1 MDNPNR
7 NEKFVQTIQHDPK
20 LFVDQILGCNLWQ
33 RQTDIIESVAKN
45 RRTTVRSSHGI
56 GKSYIA
62 ARTAL
67 WFLYSHPD
75 SKVITTAPSFRQV
88 EDILWREMRVAH
100 AKSKYDLGGKM
111 LQTTLNLDND
121 WFALGLS
128 TDQPDRFQGFHAVD
142 ILLIIDEAAGV
153 KEDIFNASEGIVSS
167 DHSRVLY
174 IGNPTNLSGA
184 FYNSFKLENWNKIH
198 ISAFDTPN
206 FTTFG
211 ITLDDIRSNTWL
223 PKITSEL
230 PAPYLVSPEWVYDKY
245 LSWGEGNPMW
255 ESRVLGNFPQQ
266 GEDTLIP
273 LIKIE
278 EAITRQIEN
287 KPEDIEVI
295 GVDVARFGSDKTIF
309 VYRKG
314 TKVLDMKEFSHMDL
328 MSTAQ
333 ALNTYIGMHP
343 MASVNIDE
351 IGLGAGLVDRIK
363 QMNPMKNIQGVN
375 VGNPSKN
382 NEMFINIRAESYWA
396 LRDRFVNGDIQ
407 LPNDEQL
414 MAELASIKYKFTP
427 RGQIQIESKDDMK
440 KRGMHSPDKSDA
452 LMLSFMVE
460 KRKPNILQ
468 YIETLK

>member
-7 NEKFVQTIQHDPK
+7 NRKFVQTIQQDPK
-20 LFVDQILGCNLWQ
+20 LFVDQILGCSLWQ
-33 RQTDIIESVAKN
+33 RQKDIIESVAKN

-100 AKSKYDLGGKM
+100 TKAKYELGGKM

-184 FYNSFKLENWNKIH
+184 FYSSFKLENWNKIH

-211 ITLDDIRSNTWL
+211 ITLDDIRANTWL
-223 PKITSEL
+223 AKITSEL

-245 LSWGEGNPMW
+245 LSWGESNPMW

-266 GEDTLIP
+266 GEDTLVP

-278 EAITRQIEN
+278 ESIRRQLEN
-287 KPEDIEVI
+287 KPEDVEVI

-309 VYRKG
+309 AHRKG
-314 TKVLDMKEFSHMDL
+314 SKLTEMKEFSHMDL
-328 MSTAQ
+328 MATAQ
-333 ALNTYIGMHP
+333 ALNTYMGMHP

-351 IGLGAGLVDRIK
+351 IGVGAGLVDRIK
-363 QMNPMKNIQGVN
+363 QMNPTKNIQGVN

-382 NEMFINIRAESYWA
+382 NEMFINIRAEAYWA

-407 LPNDEQL
+407 LLDDDLL

-452 LMLSFMVE
+452 LMLAFMVE

-468 YIETLK
+468 YIDTLK